1 MTQELTKMKKTIAIM
16 LITMLAI
23 FALSACASDEIE
35 VPDGLQIVKV
45 SEADGY
51 QFFGPEGWVIA
62 NDGRICAS
70 YVSAINNTS
79 ISLAKVTAP
88 TGTVQEYFNAEKSK
102 FAYPISV
109 VEEGDTTFGNAESA
123 YYYIYTFKYEERDF
137 ATMQIFV
144 KNAGDFYIFT
154 YNSYG
159 DPASED
165 SEYQTYLKQVRPA
178 IDAFKFT
185 EKSEG
190 AKEDK
195 EEVTDADGYILSSD
209 KALCGFELYL
219 PRECEVVQSTALVS
233 AKFSD
238 KANINITKASSTGVF
253 IIDYLKTRKS
263 QLEALFGEVTDIK
276 LELEK
281 LPELTEENKDV
292 FDGFDV
298 EPTANPDIKFGNLSK
313 TQTIVYEYSYVHL
326 GVTYRVYQILGVN
339 SYNGYVLTYTAVADE
354 YEGHLSALKTILDK
368 VNFD

>member
-1 MTQELTKMKKTIAIM
+1 MKKTIAIT
-16 LITMLAI
+16 LITLLAI
-23 FALSACASDEIE
+23 FTLFACTSSEIE

-45 SEADGY
+45 SESDGY

-62 NDGRICAS
+62 NDGRVCAS

-79 ISLAKVTAP
+79 ISLAKATMPAS
-88 TGTVQEYFNAEKSK
+88 TVQEYFNAEKSK
-102 FAYPISV
+102 FAYDISV

-137 ATMQIFV
+137 ATMQIFA

-159 DPASED
+159 DPEAED

-185 EKSEG
+185 EKSEDP
-190 AKEDK
+190 KEDAEK
-195 EEVTDADGYILSSD
+195 VTDADGYILSSD

-219 PRECEVVQSTALVS
+219 PPECDVVQSSTHVS

-253 IIDYLKTRKS
+253 IIDYIKTRKS
-263 QLEALFGEVTDIK
+263 QLESIFGEVTDIK

-281 LPELTEENKDV
+281 LPELTEENKDI
-292 FDGFDV
+292 FNGFDI
-298 EPTANPDIKFGNLSK
+298 EPTANPDIKFGTLAK
-313 TQTIVYEYSYVHL
+313 TQTIVYEYSYAHL
-326 GVTYRVYQILGVN
+326 GVTYKVYQILGVN
-339 SYNGYVLTYTAVADE
+339 SYNGYVLTYTATADE
-354 YEGHLSALKTILDK
+354 YESHLTTLKTILGK